1 MSGSIESPVAVGNQT
16 SLIVIEIISRGL
28 ATFILQHMFPSTD
41 GIELLTTISLGT
53 ESRLGLLYRI
63 WTVRNIAKAI
73 NLSFFSL
80 KNVP

>member
-1 MSGSIESPVAVGNQT
+1 MC
-16 SLIVIEIISRGL
+16 
-28 ATFILQHMFPSTD
+28 PSTD
-41 GIELLTTISLGT
+41 GIELLTTVSLGT
-53 ESRLGLLYRI
+53 ESRLGFLYRI